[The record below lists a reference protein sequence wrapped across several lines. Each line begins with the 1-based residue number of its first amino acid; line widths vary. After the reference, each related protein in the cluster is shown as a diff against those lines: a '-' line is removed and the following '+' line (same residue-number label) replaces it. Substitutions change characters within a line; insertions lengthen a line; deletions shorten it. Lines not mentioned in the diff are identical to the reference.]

1 MSLFDLS
8 LDAANKF
15 YAWGWKLSMF
25 GAIVTAIGVLLLT
38 WGMRVRDQDFEEQVA
53 VLHSRAATSEE
64 RAAALEKDA
73 AQLRLDLQ
81 GINLAGMRVEQRQ
94 DRPQTATRHI
104 TDEQR
109 NCLLGR
115 LRDFKS
121 PVTMRFEPDQ
131 EAAEYAASLRETF
144 SKAGVQVSFAG
155 TARSGVSGVRLATAD
170 VEPVHAASE
179 LSSILQ
185 YCGIALDNPIQSQQ
199 FPHAPGEAR
208 PAPNGHPEEVL
219 MFVGTKPPVK

>member
-8 LDAANKF
+8 LDAANRF
-15 YAWGWKLSMF
+15 YTWGWWLSMF
-25 GAIVTAIGVLLLT
+25 GAVVTAIGVLLFT

-64 RAAALEKDA
+64 RAAVLEKDA
-73 AQLRLDLQ
+73 AQLRLDLE
-81 GINLAGMRVEQRQ
+81 GIKLPGARVEQRE
-94 DRPQTATRHI
+94 DRALLATRHI
-104 TDEQR
+104 TEDQR
-109 NCLLGR
+109 GCLLGR

-131 EAAEYAASLRETF
+131 EAAEYAASLREAF

-155 TARSGVSGVRLATAD
+155 AARSGISGIHIATAD

-185 YCGIALDNPIQSQQ
+185 YCGIALDSPIQSQQ
-199 FPHAPGEAR
+199 FPHAPGDAR
-208 PAPNGHPEEVL
+208 PAPNGHSDEVL
-219 MFVGTKPPVK
+219 IFVGTKPPVK